1 LLKRLFDIIF
11 SLIVLLTLLPI
22 FIVVAVLIIVDSK
35 GGIFFKQIRVGKN
48 NVDFSLFKFR
58 TMTVGSDKKGQITI
72 GNKDSRITKVGSILR
87 KYKLDEFPQ
96 LINILNGEMSIVGPR
111 PEVRKYVELYTKE
124 QLNVLSV
131 KPGLTDYASL
141 EYINESEILGN
152 SEDPNQT
159 YINEIMPLKLKLNL
173 KYISKISFITDL
185 SLIFKTI
192 IRILAK

>member
-1 LLKRLFDIIF
+1 MKRLFDIICSF
-11 SLIVLLTLLPI
+11 FVLLLLLPAFIIISLFII
-22 FIVVAVLIIVDSK
+22 FDSK
-35 GGIFFKQIRVGKN
+35 GGIFYRQVRVGKGN
-48 NVDFSLFKFR
+48 EDFALYKFR
-58 TMTVGSDKKGQITI
+58 TMAIGSDKSGQITI
-72 GNKDSRITKVGSILR
+72 GENDTRITRVGKVLR

-96 LINILNGEMSIVGPR
+96 LLNILNGEMSIVGPR

-159 YINEIMPLKLKLNL
+159 YINEIMPIKLKLNL
-173 KYISKISFITDL
+173 RYISKISFITDL

>member
-159 YINEIMPLKLKLNL
+159 YIDEIMPLKLKLNL

>member
-11 SLIVLLTLLPI
+11 SLIVLLTFLPV
-22 FIVVAVLIIVDSK
+22 FIVVAVLIGVDSK
-35 GGIFFKQIRVGKN
+35 GGVFFKQIRVGKN
-48 NVDFSLFKFR
+48 NVDFFLYKFR
-58 TMTVGSDKKGQITI
+58 TMSVGSDKKGEITI
-72 GNKDSRITKVGSILR
+72 GNNDSRITKVGSVLR

-96 LINILNGEMSIVGPR
+96 LLNILNGEMSIVGPR

-159 YINEIMPLKLKLNL
+159 YINEIMPIKLKLNL
-173 KYISKISFITDL
+173 RYISKISFITDL

>member
-1 LLKRLFDIIF
+1 MLKRLFDIIF
-11 SLIVLLTLLPI
+11 SLIVLFTLLPV
-22 FIVVAVLIIVDSK
+22 FIVVAVLIGVDSK
-35 GGIFFKQIRVGKN
+35 GGVFFKQIRVGKN
-48 NVDFSLFKFR
+48 NVDFFLYKFR
-58 TMTVGSDKKGQITI
+58 TMSVGSDKKGQITI
-72 GNKDSRITKVGSILR
+72 GNNDGRITKVGSLLR

-96 LINILNGEMSIVGPR
+96 LLNILNGEMSIVGPR

>member
-1 LLKRLFDIIF
+1 LKRLFDIIF

-159 YINEIMPLKLKLNL
+159 YIDEIMPLKLKLNL

>member
-1 LLKRLFDIIF
+1 MMKRAFDLLFSFTILTLFLPFGMLI
-11 SLIVLLTLLPI
+11 SMLIVI
-22 FIVVAVLIIVDSK
+22 GSK
-35 GGIFFKQIRVGKN
+35 GGIFYRQERIGKHGKP
-48 NVDFSLFKFR
+48 FMLLKFR
-58 TMTVGSDKKGQITI
+58 SMRIDSDQRGKLTI
-72 GNKDSRITKVGSILR
+72 GMNDSRITQIGLFIR

-96 LINILNGEMSIVGPR
+96 FINVLSGEMSIVGPR

-159 YINEIMPLKLKLNL
+159 YINEIMPIKLKLNL
-173 KYISKISFITDL
+173 RYISKISFITDL

>member
-1 LLKRLFDIIF
+1 MLKRLFDIIF
-11 SLIVLLTLLPI
+11 SLIVLLTFLPL
-22 FIVVAVLIIVDSK
+22 FIVIAVLIIVDSK
-35 GGIFFKQIRVGKN
+35 GGVFFKQIRVGKN
-48 NVDFSLFKFR
+48 NVDFFLYKFR
-58 TMTVGSDKKGQITI
+58 TMSLGSDKKGEITI
-72 GNKDSRITKVGSILR
+72 GNNDSRITKVGSVLR

-96 LINILNGEMSIVGPR
+96 LLNILNGEMSIVGPR
-111 PEVRKYVELYTKE
+111 PEVRKYVEIYTKE

-159 YINEIMPLKLKLNL
+159 YINEVMPIKLELNL
-173 KYISKISFITDL
+173 KYISNISFITDL

>member
-1 LLKRLFDIIF
+1 MLKRLFDITC
-11 SLIVLLTLLPI
+11 SLIILLTFSPV
-22 FIVVAVLIIVDSK
+22 FIVIALFIVIDSE
-35 GGIFFKQIRVGKN
+35 GGVFFHQIRVGKN
-48 NVDFSLFKFR
+48 NVDFSLYKFR
-58 TMTVGSDKKGQITI
+58 TMSVGSDKKGQITI
-72 GNKDSRITKVGSILR
+72 GNNDSRITKVGLVLR

-96 LINILNGEMSIVGPR
+96 LLNILNGEMSIVGPR
-111 PEVRKYVELYTKE
+111 PEVRKYVKLYTKK

-152 SEDPNQT
+152 SEDPNHT
-159 YINEIMPLKLKLNL
+159 YINEVMPIKLELNL

-192 IRILAK
+192 IRILTK

>member
-11 SLIVLLTLLPI
+11 SLIVLLTFLPL
-22 FIVVAVLIIVDSK
+22 FIVIAVLIIVDSK
-35 GGIFFKQIRVGKN
+35 GGVFFKQIRVGKN
-48 NVDFSLFKFR
+48 NVDFFLYKFR
-58 TMTVGSDKKGQITI
+58 TMSLGSDKKGEITI
-72 GNKDSRITKVGSILR
+72 GNNDSRITKVGSVLR

-96 LINILNGEMSIVGPR
+96 LLNILNGEMSIVGPR
-111 PEVRKYVELYTKE
+111 PEVRKYVEIYTKE

-159 YINEIMPLKLKLNL
+159 YINEVMPIKLELNL
-173 KYISKISFITDL
+173 KYISNISFITDL

>member
-1 LLKRLFDIIF
+1 M
-11 SLIVLLTLLPI
+11 SL
-22 FIVVAVLIIVDSK
+22 
-35 GGIFFKQIRVGKN
+35 
-48 NVDFSLFKFR
+48 
-58 TMTVGSDKKGQITI
+58 GSDKKGEITI
-72 GNKDSRITKVGSILR
+72 GNNDSRITKVGSVLR

-96 LINILNGEMSIVGPR
+96 LLNILNGEMSIVGPR
-111 PEVRKYVELYTKE
+111 PEVRKYVEIYTKE

-159 YINEIMPLKLKLNL
+159 YINEVMPIKLELNL
-173 KYISKISFITDL
+173 KYISNISFITDL